1 MNLRHQAYFAK
12 SAVKHAGALLH
23 SRCRA
28 CD

>member
-1 MNLRHQAYFAK
+1 MNLRYQAYFAE